1 MLIAAVLRSTRTFG
15 HMTGSLASDQHHR
28 EGLAGIVAR
37 ITFHNAET
45 GFCVLRV
52 KGRGHRDLA
61 VVVGHAA
68 TVSPGEW
75 ITGSGDWVSD
85 RTHGQQ
91 FKARHMRTSAPSSV
105 GDIEEYLAS
114 GMIRE
119 IARSMPRR

>member
-1 MLIAAVLRSTRTFG
+1 
-15 HMTGSLASDQHHR
+15 MTGSLASDQHHR